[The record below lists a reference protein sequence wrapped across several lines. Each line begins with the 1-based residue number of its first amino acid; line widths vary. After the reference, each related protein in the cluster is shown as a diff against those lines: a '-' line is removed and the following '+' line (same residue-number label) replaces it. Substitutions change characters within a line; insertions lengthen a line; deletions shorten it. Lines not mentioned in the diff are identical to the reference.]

1 MAVDEK
7 KKRLHYERIRI
18 QEDREEMKQ
27 DKDKCDKM
35 EQDIEDMVYSDT
47 KEQQVEKHRISNQ
60 IDELDQEIQTLEQQL
75 NLKRKNKEMLELEMN
90 VYEK

>member
-1 MAVDEK
+1 
-7 KKRLHYERIRI
+7 
-18 QEDREEMKQ
+18 MKQ

-60 IDELDQEIQTLEQQL
+60 IDELDQEI
-75 NLKRKNKEMLELEMN
+75 
-90 VYEK
+90 